1 MDQGSPKATVFVR
14 DKKNLQQAAEYALLL
29 ETLGWGVKGVSV
41 DVTKDE
47 SAAQFFFYTRSQ
59 SWS

>member
-41 DVTKDE
+41 ASSGCDQRWE
-47 SAAQFFFYTRSQ
+47 CGNPEASFR
-59 SWS
+59 